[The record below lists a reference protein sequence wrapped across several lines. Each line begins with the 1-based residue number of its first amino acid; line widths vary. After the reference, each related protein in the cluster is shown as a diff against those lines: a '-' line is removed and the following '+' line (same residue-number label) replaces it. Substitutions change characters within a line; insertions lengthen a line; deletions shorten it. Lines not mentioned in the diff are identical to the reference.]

1 MTVTYLA
8 CLALGYLIGSLSV
21 SILISKY
28 IFHQDVRTLG
38 SGNAGAANAA
48 RTLGAGVGL
57 LTLLGDFL
65 KGVISMLLGSCLG
78 GATGLAI
85 AGAACMIGHCFP
97 IYFGF
102 KGGKAVATAAAVAL
116 MIDWRVFLSAFA
128 VFAIIAALSKTASVS
143 SMSASVAVA
152 AMTPVFTRNRFSFR
166 SAFSRACWCF
176 SCTAATSEGSFRAPS
191 RTFISA
197 NTPANNNQVSS
208 AVRKSADRFFLDSAA
223 ISLYNIAKRYRVAI
237 LEPLRKGGII
247 CRADRWKI

>member
-1 MTVTYLA
+1 MTAAYLA

-57 LTLLGDFL
+57 LTLLRDFL

-128 VFAIIAALSKTASVS
+128 VFAIVAALSKTASVS

-152 AMTPVFTRNRFSFR
+152 AMTPVFTRN
-166 SAFSRACWCF
+166 
-176 SCTAATSEGSFRAPS
+176 P
-191 RTFISA
+191 
-197 NTPANNNQVSS
+197 V
-208 AVRKSADRFFLDSAA
+208 L
-223 ISLYNIAKRYRVAI
+223 ISLGIFTCLLVLLMHRSNIRRLISGTEPRFHFGKR
-237 LEPLRKGGII
+237 PGKQ
-247 CRADRWKI
+247 

>member
-1 MTVTYLA
+1 MTAAYLA

-128 VFAIIAALSKTASVS
+128 VFAIAGCVYLSYRKRKNSVS
-143 SMSASVAVA
+143 TDADHLQHINDGHSVEVKEWKKNSKLEFSIAEPSG
-152 AMTPVFTRNRFSFR
+152 MPNRKKVHRWFPAFGR
-166 SAFSRACWCF
+166 SS
-176 SCTAATSEGSFRAPS
+176 G
-191 RTFISA
+191 
-197 NTPANNNQVSS
+197 
-208 AVRKSADRFFLDSAA
+208 
-223 ISLYNIAKRYRVAI
+223 
-237 LEPLRKGGII
+237 
-247 CRADRWKI
+247 

>member
-1 MTVTYLA
+1 MTAAYLA

-102 KGGKAVATAAAVAL
+102 KGGKAVAHGG
-116 MIDWRVFLSAFA
+116 
-128 VFAIIAALSKTASVS
+128 
-143 SMSASVAVA
+143 
-152 AMTPVFTRNRFSFR
+152 
-166 SAFSRACWCF
+166 CGC
-176 SCTAATSEGSFRAPS
+176 
-191 RTFISA
+191 
-197 NTPANNNQVSS
+197 
-208 AVRKSADRFFLDSAA
+208 ADD
-223 ISLYNIAKRYRVAI
+223 
-237 LEPLRKGGII
+237 
-247 CRADRWKI
+247 

>member
-116 MIDWRVFLSAFA
+116 MIDW
-128 VFAIIAALSKTASVS
+128 
-143 SMSASVAVA
+143 
-152 AMTPVFTRNRFSFR
+152 
-166 SAFSRACWCF
+166 ACF
-176 SCTAATSEGSFRAPS
+176 
-191 RTFISA
+191 
-197 NTPANNNQVSS
+197 
-208 AVRKSADRFFLDSAA
+208 
-223 ISLYNIAKRYRVAI
+223 
-237 LEPLRKGGII
+237 
-247 CRADRWKI
+247 

>member
-1 MTVTYLA
+1 M
-8 CLALGYLIGSLSV
+8 
-21 SILISKY
+21 
-28 IFHQDVRTLG
+28 RTLG

-128 VFAIIAALSKTASVS
+128 VFAIVAALSKTASVS

-152 AMTPVFTRNRFSFR
+152 AMTPVFTRN
-166 SAFSRACWCF
+166 
-176 SCTAATSEGSFRAPS
+176 P
-191 RTFISA
+191 
-197 NTPANNNQVSS
+197 V
-208 AVRKSADRFFLDSAA
+208 L
-223 ISLYNIAKRYRVAI
+223 ISLGIFTCLLVLLMHRSNIRRLI
-237 LEPLRKGGII
+237 SGTEPRFHFGKHPG
-247 CRADRWKI
+247 KQ

>member
-85 AGAACMIGHCFP
+85 AGRGVHDR
-97 IYFGF
+97 
-102 KGGKAVATAAAVAL
+102 AL
-116 MIDWRVFLSAFA
+116 LPHLLRLQ
-128 VFAIIAALSKTASVS
+128 
-143 SMSASVAVA
+143 
-152 AMTPVFTRNRFSFR
+152 
-166 SAFSRACWCF
+166 
-176 SCTAATSEGSFRAPS
+176 G
-191 RTFISA
+191 
-197 NTPANNNQVSS
+197 
-208 AVRKSADRFFLDSAA
+208 RKSRRHGGCGCADD
-223 ISLYNIAKRYRVAI
+223 
-237 LEPLRKGGII
+237 
-247 CRADRWKI
+247 

>member
-1 MTVTYLA
+1 MTAAYLA
-8 CLALGYLIGSLSV
+8 CLALGYLIGSLIV

-65 KGVISMLLGSCLG
+65 KGVISML
-78 GATGLAI
+78 AI

-128 VFAIIAALSKTASVS
+128 VFAIVAALSKTASVS

-152 AMTPVFTRNRFSFR
+152 VMTPVFTRN
-166 SAFSRACWCF
+166 
-176 SCTAATSEGSFRAPS
+176 P
-191 RTFISA
+191 
-197 NTPANNNQVSS
+197 V
-208 AVRKSADRFFLDSAA
+208 L
-223 ISLYNIAKRYRVAI
+223 ISLGIFTCLLVLLMHRSNIRRLI
-237 LEPLRKGGII
+237 SGTEPRFHFGKHPG
-247 CRADRWKI
+247 KQ

>member
-1 MTVTYLA
+1 MTAAYLA

-116 MIDWRVFLSAFA
+116 MIDWRV
-128 VFAIIAALSKTASVS
+128 AALSKTASVS

-152 AMTPVFTRNRFSFR
+152 AMTPVFTRN
-166 SAFSRACWCF
+166 
-176 SCTAATSEGSFRAPS
+176 P
-191 RTFISA
+191 
-197 NTPANNNQVSS
+197 V
-208 AVRKSADRFFLDSAA
+208 L
-223 ISLYNIAKRYRVAI
+223 ISLGIFTCLLVLLMHRSNIRRLI
-237 LEPLRKGGII
+237 SGTEPHFHFGKHPG
-247 CRADRWKI
+247 KQ

>member
-1 MTVTYLA
+1 MTAAYLA

-48 RTLGAGVGL
+48 RTLGA
-57 LTLLGDFL
+57 
-65 KGVISMLLGSCLG
+65 GVISMLLGSCLG

-128 VFAIIAALSKTASVS
+128 VFAIVAALSKTASVS

-152 AMTPVFTRNRFSFR
+152 AMTPVFTHN
-166 SAFSRACWCF
+166 
-176 SCTAATSEGSFRAPS
+176 P
-191 RTFISA
+191 
-197 NTPANNNQVSS
+197 V
-208 AVRKSADRFFLDSAA
+208 L
-223 ISLYNIAKRYRVAI
+223 ISLGIFTCLLVLLMHRSNIRRLI
-237 LEPLRKGGII
+237 SGTEPHFHFGKHPG
-247 CRADRWKI
+247 KQ

>member
-1 MTVTYLA
+1 MSAAYLA

-116 MIDWRVFLSAFA
+116 MLDWRVFLSAFA
-128 VFAIIAALSKTASVS
+128 VFAIVAALSKTASVS

-152 AMTPVFTRNRFSFR
+152 AMTPVFTRN
-166 SAFSRACWCF
+166 
-176 SCTAATSEGSFRAPS
+176 P
-191 RTFISA
+191 
-197 NTPANNNQVSS
+197 V
-208 AVRKSADRFFLDSAA
+208 L
-223 ISLYNIAKRYRVAI
+223 ISLGIFTCLLVLLMHRSNIRRLISGTEPRFHFGKR
-237 LEPLRKGGII
+237 PGKQ
-247 CRADRWKI
+247 

>member
-1 MTVTYLA
+1 MTAAYLA

-128 VFAIIAALSKTASVS
+128 VFAIVAALSKTASVS

-152 AMTPVFTRNRFSFR
+152 AMTPV
-166 SAFSRACWCF
+166 SRACWCF

-191 RTFISA
+191 RAFISA
-197 NTPANNNQVSS
+197 NTPANNKQFFP

-223 ISLYNIAKRYRVAI
+223 ISLYNIVKRYRVTI

-247 CRADRWKI
+247 CRADRLKI

>member
-1 MTVTYLA
+1 MTAAYLA

-128 VFAIIAALSKTASVS
+128 VFAIVAALSKTAS
-143 SMSASVAVA
+143 
-152 AMTPVFTRNRFSFR
+152 
-166 SAFSRACWCF
+166 
-176 SCTAATSEGSFRAPS
+176 TSEGSFRAPS
-191 RTFISA
+191 RAFISA

-223 ISLYNIAKRYRVAI
+223 ISLYNIVKRYRVTI

-247 CRADRWKI
+247 CRADRLKI

>member
-1 MTVTYLA
+1 MTAAYLA

-65 KGVISMLLGSCLG
+65 KGVISMLLSSCLG

-97 IYFGF
+97 I
-102 KGGKAVATAAAVAL
+102 
-116 MIDWRVFLSAFA
+116 
-128 VFAIIAALSKTASVS
+128 
-143 SMSASVAVA
+143 
-152 AMTPVFTRNRFSFR
+152 
-166 SAFSRACWCF
+166 
-176 SCTAATSEGSFRAPS
+176 
-191 RTFISA
+191 
-197 NTPANNNQVSS
+197 
-208 AVRKSADRFFLDSAA
+208 
-223 ISLYNIAKRYRVAI
+223 
-237 LEPLRKGGII
+237 
-247 CRADRWKI
+247 